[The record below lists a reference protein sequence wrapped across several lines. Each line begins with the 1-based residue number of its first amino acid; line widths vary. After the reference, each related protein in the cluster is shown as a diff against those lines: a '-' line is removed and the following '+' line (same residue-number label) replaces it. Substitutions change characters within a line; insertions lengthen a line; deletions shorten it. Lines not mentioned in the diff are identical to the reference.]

1 MILLT
6 KEQILMLHEKLIV
19 RYGGTQGVR
28 DYALLDSAVF
38 SPNQTFD
45 GNDIYPTVK
54 EKAVRLC
61 YGLVQNHPF
70 HDGNKR
76 IGALALLVTL
86 DLNHI
91 LWIRSPMPRSLR
103 SSFNSAVTCNVFIVI
118 FSFYSLSIS

>member
-6 KEQILMLHEKLIV
+6 KEQILMLHEKLID
-19 RYGGTQGVR
+19 RYGGTHGVR
-28 DYALLDSAVF
+28 DNALLDSAVF

-91 LWIRSPMPRSLR
+91 TLSATNEELTGIILSVA
-103 SSFNSAVTCNVFIVI
+103 SSSASDRELLSWVI
-118 FSFYSLSIS
+118 DHTA

>member
-6 KEQILMLHEKLIV
+6 KEQILMLHEKLID
-19 RYGGTQGVR
+19 RYGGTHGVR
-28 DYALLDSAVF
+28 DNALLDSAVF

-86 DLNHI
+86 DLNGITLSATNQELTGII
-91 LWIRSPMPRSLR
+91 LSVA
-103 SSFNSAVTCNVFIVI
+103 SSSAFDQDLLSWVI
-118 FSFYSLSIS
+118 DHTA

>member
-6 KEQILMLHEKLIV
+6 KEQILMLHEKLID
-19 RYGGTQGVR
+19 RYGGTHGVR
-28 DYALLDSAVF
+28 DNALLDSAVF

-91 LWIRSPMPRSLR
+91 TLSATKEELTGIILSVA
-103 SSFNSAVTCNVFIVI
+103 SSSASDRELLSWVI
-118 FSFYSLSIS
+118 DHTA

>member
-6 KEQILMLHEKLIV
+6 KEQILILHEKLID
-19 RYGGTQGVR
+19 RYGGTHGVR
-28 DYALLDSAVF
+28 DNALLDSAVF

-61 YGLVQNHPF
+61 YGLVRNHPF

-91 LWIRSPMPRSLR
+91 TLSATNEELTGIILSVA
-103 SSFNSAVTCNVFIVI
+103 SSSASDRELLSWVI
-118 FSFYSLSIS
+118 DHTA

>member
-86 DLNHI
+86 DLNGITLSATNQELTGII
-91 LWIRSPMPRSLR
+91 LSVA
-103 SSFNSAVTCNVFIVI
+103 SSSASDQDLLSWVI
-118 FSFYSLSIS
+118 DHTA

>member
-6 KEQILMLHEKLIV
+6 KEQILILHEKLID
-19 RYGGTQGVR
+19 RYGGTHGVR
-28 DYALLDSAVF
+28 DNALLDSAVF

-91 LWIRSPMPRSLR
+91 TLSATNEELTGIILSVA
-103 SSFNSAVTCNVFIVI
+103 SSSASDRELLSWVI
-118 FSFYSLSIS
+118 DHTA